1 MSNFLLKHKKV
12 IISLSLILAVS
23 AFGVF
28 VFSAG
33 EARAGWFS
41 IADFAFDAI
50 GKIIAG
56 IGVILKSIAGLF
68 FYLVS
73 MLLEMAFGLEKFT
86 NAGIVQIGWK
96 ITRDVA
102 NMLFVIGLIVIAG
115 ATALKID
122 SYDVKKL
129 LPKLIIAALLI
140 NFSLVIAG
148 VIIDF
153 TQVATHFFYEETK
166 GDLGFSARI
175 AEVMNISKMPAPNP
189 EAGIA
194 SALSKGTSGLI
205 LLIFSIFLETI
216 LILAAAIAVAIGAFF
231 MIVRM
236 IHLWILLILAPM
248 AWAMWVLPATE
259 HLFKKWW
266 AEFLKWSFFA
276 PVYVFFIYLAVKA
289 GTSGVILDSAV
300 RDVVLASGWKETL
313 GSALFAV
320 PDLFMQFLV
329 VVGLLFGGVIVAQKL
344 GGYGAAGVMKIA
356 KDAGKGAGDWS
367 KRKALRA
374 GARPAGWAGEKLSA
388 AAERMGW
395 VGRASGIK
403 SAARQGGRGFR
414 SLEEKERAAIAEEG
428 KKYDNYTDNNLKST
442 YKAVDA
448 RGKVAI
454 AKILSK
460 RGALKEDTGLGFTN
474 KDIEKTLKI
483 AKKYEQHKD
492 ILKNRP
498 DLAPMVGESI
508 KKVVSKIKPADL
520 ENLQSESLTPEV
532 MDTIYNELSN
542 TDGKWSSSHLSKMAE
557 ANPQLKIEIKKQF
570 VDDQTKKSGLRQDVR
585 DYINSEAG
593 KAIYA

>member
-33 EARAGWFS
+33 EARASWAENAFFGVVSGVISAIGVVFTSIFS
-41 IADFAFDAI
+41 II
-50 GKIIAG
+50 
-56 IGVILKSIAGLF
+56 
-68 FYLVS
+68 FYLAS

-86 NAGIVQIGWK
+86 NISIVKTGWG

-102 NMLFVIGLIVIAG
+102 NMLFVIGLIIIAG
-115 ATALKID
+115 ATALKIE

-140 NFSLVIAG
+140 NFSLVIGG

-153 TQVATHFFYEETK
+153 TQTATHFFYEEVTSEM
-166 GDLGFSARI
+166 GFTEQLAKL
-175 AEVMNISKMPAPNP
+175 MKIS
-189 EAGIA
+189 
-194 SALSKGTSGLI
+194 SALSINENADAGEKLAAGAAGVLM
-205 LLIFSIFLETI
+205 LIFTQLASVVFLF
-216 LILAAAIAVAIGAFF
+216 LASIAVGIGAFF
-231 MIVRM
+231 LIVRM
-236 IHLWILLILAPM
+236 ITLWILLILAPM
-248 AWAMWVLPATE
+248 AWAMSVLPATE

-276 PVYVFFIYLAVKA
+276 PIYAFFIYLAVEA
-289 GTSGVILDSAV
+289 TNSDSLSNIIN
-300 RDVVLASGWKETL
+300 DEMASIVEATGWKETFWNGL
-313 GSALFAV
+313 MSSPNVL
-320 PDLFMQFLV
+320 MQYLAATGF
-329 VVGLLFGGVIVAQKL
+329 LFGGIIVAQKL
-344 GGYGAAGVMKIA
+344 GVYGAQGVMDI
-356 KDAGKGAGDWS
+356 GKAAQKSAGDWG

-454 AKILSK
+454 AKI
-460 RGALKEDTGLGFTN
+460 
-474 KDIEKTLKI
+474 
-483 AKKYEQHKD
+483 
-492 ILKNRP
+492 
-498 DLAPMVGESI
+498 
-508 KKVVSKIKPADL
+508 
-520 ENLQSESLTPEV
+520 
-532 MDTIYNELSN
+532 
-542 TDGKWSSSHLSKMAE
+542 
-557 ANPQLKIEIKKQF
+557 
-570 VDDQTKKSGLRQDVR
+570 
-585 DYINSEAG
+585 
-593 KAIYA
+593 